1 MTAFPLYSLNSP
13 NIANRFQGVTL
24 SDKTE
29 DRLTEPWFKAKPNTF
44 VSNLRTEV
52 FLPETSRFKYPFN
65 QHRSSRGVADL
76 KQLKTDMLLAE
87 KQLELL
93 TRETLKTLFP
103 HQQLNHHISQAYEGL
118 MSKPGNREYHLSWPN
133 RLQHFAL
140 KRLDISLNPLPKSF
154 PSPLF
159 ILEYDSG
166 KRDKAASRLQIPVFF
181 EDDTSHPG
189 RKRMVLPSQSTQL
202 PWPASCLMVVPSEE
216 TLSRLPQE
224 GHQTMFIA
232 LSLPAQQYSYQG
244 EDWRGW
250 NRIPPEKSG
259 QIIDLGVTRPDEM
272 LKSASS
278 LFQEIKQIL
287 SQSN

>member
-1 MTAFPLYSLNSP
+1 MMLSLNSFQTSKFST
-13 NIANRFQGVTL
+13 RFQGAQL
-24 SDKTE
+24 PEKTE
-29 DRLTEPWFKAKPNTF
+29 PHQAEPWYKTKPNTF
-44 VSNLRTEV
+44 VSNMRPEV
-52 FLPETSRFKYPFN
+52 FLPEYSRFRYPYN
-65 QHRSSRGVADL
+65 HHRSSRGVADL

-93 TRETLKTLFP
+93 TRDTLKTIFP
-103 HQQLNHHISQAYEGL
+103 HQQLSHMISQAHEGL

-140 KRLDISLNPLPKSF
+140 KRLDLSLDPQAKPL

-181 EDDTSHPG
+181 EEDTAHPG
-189 RKRMVLPSQSTQL
+189 RKRMVLPGQGSQL
-202 PWPASCLMVVPSEE
+202 PWPASCIMIVPSEE
-216 TLSRLPQE
+216 TLGKLSQE

-232 LSLPAQQYSYQG
+232 LSLPAKQYTYQG
-244 EDWRGW
+244 EDWRAW
-250 NRIPPEKSG
+250 NRIPPERSG
-259 QIIDLGVTRPDEM
+259 QIIDLGVTRPEEM
-272 LKSASS
+272 LKTAAG
-278 LFQEIKQIL
+278 LFQEIKQML